1 MFLLEVVS
9 AKLIYNLTLIALT
22 AIVVLTLASQF
33 GQYLY
38 LELTTHFRLQYVL
51 VAIIC
56 ALLLTV
62 FQAWKFVPIA
72 ILCGVLNAVYL
83 VPYLTNPRSAGL
95 GRAQAATPAAVR
107 VLHANVLKSNKDY
120 NAVFDLVNR
129 SNADLVVLQEITD
142 DWQVQIQPIAK
153 TYPHFKSVPGLEGAG
168 MAVFSRIPFEDVQVL
183 MLDSSTH
190 VAIAAKVNLEGRE
203 VTFLSL
209 HPPTPIT
216 ASKFENRNQQ
226 FREAAKFLNSIKGTK
241 ILIGDLNT
249 TMWSPYFRTLL
260 RTTHL
265 RDVRL
270 GFGLKTSWPMPLPS
284 FMRLPIDHCL
294 VSDDI
299 DVKNVQIG
307 ARIGSD
313 HRPLI
318 VDLDLP

>member
-72 ILCGVLNAVYL
+72 ILCGVLNALYL
-83 VPYLTNPRSAGL
+83 LPYLTNPRSAGL

-270 GFGLKTSWPMPLPS
+270 GF
-284 FMRLPIDHCL
+284 
-294 VSDDI
+294 
-299 DVKNVQIG
+299 
-307 ARIGSD
+307 
-313 HRPLI
+313 
-318 VDLDLP
+318 